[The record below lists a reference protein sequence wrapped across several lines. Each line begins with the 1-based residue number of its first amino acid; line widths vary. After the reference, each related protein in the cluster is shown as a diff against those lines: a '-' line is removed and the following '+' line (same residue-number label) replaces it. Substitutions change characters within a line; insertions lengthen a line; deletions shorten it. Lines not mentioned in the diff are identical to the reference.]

1 MPRYEKLHNEIVVLQ
16 LVWQNARGQ
25 HLRLT
30 AAMVLEM
37 IIGLFPPA
45 AIYLLQKSVGIQAN
59 HIETLLTQSNVILV
73 LAVYFVY
80 ITLTKLSRV
89 LTAYSVADV
98 EYSLRMQFV
107 QALRRKP
114 YQEMTTKMNLQS
126 SNGLTQEISMASG
139 LIPMVYRSF
148 IRAGATIIAFYILS
162 FVVAPHFFLVV
173 LLLTTAVILSVVILR
188 QRVKRIHQALYT
200 RISSLYQL
208 FAEWIGGY
216 RVLRVFGCVDFA
228 SSRMSAVFL
237 SIRNTSR
244 QLTLMANG
252 QSVLTEMITYIVAAV
267 IIVMMPSKDGV
278 INLGVLISYPAA
290 ILFIR
295 SEMIVLISGYQQLA
309 NTESSIKRLFD
320 IIKTP
325 EQNETEVKP
334 ADNVTQIRFNNV
346 TFSYHPEH
354 DGQAILEHAN
364 LQLSKGQLHVITG
377 PSGIGK
383 STTLDLLLGLLQP
396 QQGAIELQKEA
407 PDSTHNGAGG
417 SGGIALVEQEPFFFN
432 GTLYDNLCIGRSDI
446 STADIMGYIAELR
459 LQKLFPTEESLTQH
473 AEQYNRMLS
482 TGEKQRLALIRALL
496 GHPSVL
502 VADEVTSNTDA
513 DASRIIIDYLRRLS
527 RSMLVVAVSHD
538 PALISAADVLHQ
550 LKDKTF
556 EDSITKQ

>member
-45 AIYLLQKSVGIQAN
+45 AIYLLQKSVGMQAS

-173 LLLTTAVILSVVILR
+173 LLLTTAVILSVVTLR

-325 EQNETEVKP
+325 TQTEPEVKP
-334 ADNVTQIRFNNV
+334 VDNVTQIRFNNV

-354 DGQAILEHAN
+354 DGQAILQHAN

-396 QQGAIELQKEA
+396 QQGTIELQKED

-432 GTLYDNLCIGRSDI
+432 GTLYDNLCIGRTDI
-446 STADIMGYIAELR
+446 STADIMGHIAELR
-459 LQKLFPTEESLTQH
+459 LQTLFPTEDSLTQH

-502 VADEVTSNTDA
+502 VADEVTSNTDT